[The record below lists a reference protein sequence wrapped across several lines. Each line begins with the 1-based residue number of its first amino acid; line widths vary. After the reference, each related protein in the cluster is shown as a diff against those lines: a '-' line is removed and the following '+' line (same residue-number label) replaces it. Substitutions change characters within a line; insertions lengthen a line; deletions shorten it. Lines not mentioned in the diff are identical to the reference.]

1 MLRLVTRASSALRRP
16 PRFPTPAGRQYR
28 LSSAGI
34 KPKNTEMLLPSAPPR
49 NEQGLRRE
57 ANSATAYAAR
67 SRRPEGSHHRAQAT
81 TSRECCTMQHRRT
94 RKSLRTDGRFV
105 VLCLEEP
112 DQSQWLASRSWASG
126 AGLIITARVV
136 RLRRA
141 WWGRWR
147 PSRLWHSA
155 ETACYDGPAMS
166 GRPRN
171 LGFARFRRI

>member
-105 VLCLEEP
+105 VPCLDKP
-112 DQSQWLASRSWASG
+112 DQSQCLVSRSWASVPRFSTDVCN
-126 AGLIITARVV
+126 TAPR
-136 RLRRA
+136 
-141 WWGRWR
+141 R
-147 PSRLWHSA
+147 PSAGARHVWKATKPGFRQFSPHLSHFQEIFLSCAFAGRLS
-155 ETACYDGPAMS
+155 
-166 GRPRN
+166 
-171 LGFARFRRI
+171 